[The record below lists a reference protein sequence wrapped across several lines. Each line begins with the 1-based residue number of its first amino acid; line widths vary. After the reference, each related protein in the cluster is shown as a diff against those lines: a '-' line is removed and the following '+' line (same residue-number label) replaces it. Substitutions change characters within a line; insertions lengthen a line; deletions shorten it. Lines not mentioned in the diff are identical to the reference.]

1 MIPKKILQK
10 VRRIEIKTRGL
21 VNDLFG
27 GEYHSIFKGRG
38 MTFSEVREYNP
49 GDDIRLIDWN
59 VTARTGSPFVKVF
72 EEERELTV
80 FLVVDISASGE
91 FGSASQLKRDYGA
104 EVASVLGFS
113 AIKNNDKVGLI
124 LFSDRVEK
132 YIIPKKGKSHVLR
145 VIRELL
151 YTVPKGSKT
160 SIKVA
165 LDYLLKVAKR
175 KCVVFL
181 ISDFL
186 DDSYLRSLKIA
197 NKKHDLIT
205 IQLLDPVELELPD
218 MGLLKVE
225 DPETGETFWIDTS
238 SQKSM
243 KQLRKEIA
251 IKQSNF
257 RKEIK
262 KSGID
267 LISISTDED
276 FVDPLMSFF
285 KSRENRI

>member
-1 MIPKKILQK
+1 M
-10 VRRIEIKTRGL
+10 
-21 VNDLFG
+21 
-27 GEYHSIFKGRG
+27 
-38 MTFSEVREYNP
+38 
-49 GDDIRLIDWN
+49 IDWN

-132 YIIPKKGKSHVLR
+132 YILPKKGKSHVLR

-243 KQLRKEIA
+243 KQLRKEIG

-257 RKEIK
+257 RKEMK